1 MAGQWWRGGN
11 RKEKEAGMSTKM
23 AKSTTTGISHS
34 PSPIRVAER
43 GLDLRGKLHFLKRVL
58 SSKGN
63 GRRARGVSKQRTAK
77 QINRNTAARENWRSR
92 RHHHSRRKK
101 KGYGFGTTKKP
112 LTQRNTPPSSTQAAP
127 KQHQQKAP
135 LRRPCSSRARLHSPP
150 NYDNKMQCENTQKQ
164 SRQSCAGADI
174 YYPAADFLEGETLG
188 AGTAGEGRLDGS
200 GAEDAEGGEGISRM
214 SLSLLPAAAA
224 DGAGAGGVFLC
235 EVLGRLTFERDG
247 RLAYTVCL
255 CLESLEAMFRCC
267 C

>member
-150 NYDNKMQCENTQKQ
+150 NYDNKTQCENKADKAARAHIYITRRRIFWRAKLWAQ
-164 SRQSCAGADI
+164 AGRERGAWM
-174 YYPAADFLEGETLG
+174 AAGQRTRR
-188 AGTAGEGRLDGS
+188 EGREFQG
-200 GAEDAEGGEGISRM
+200 
-214 SLSLLPAAAA
+214 
-224 DGAGAGGVFLC
+224 C
-235 EVLGRLTFERDG
+235 H
-247 RLAYTVCL
+247 C
-255 CLESLEAMFRCC
+255 RCC
-267 C
+267 RRRRRMARGQGASFCARCWAD